1 MAPVTQPEPQPLS
14 PASFAP
20 VRQCLD
26 KITAASTDPGRD
38 LRDLRAVLIDLLDK
52 VEPDAA
58 TDAAVDNLSEAA
70 SAYLEE
76 VERAA
81 QAASGG
87 SQVG

>member
-26 KITAASTDPGRD
+26 KITAASTDPG
-38 LRDLRAVLIDLLDK
+38 LIDLLDK